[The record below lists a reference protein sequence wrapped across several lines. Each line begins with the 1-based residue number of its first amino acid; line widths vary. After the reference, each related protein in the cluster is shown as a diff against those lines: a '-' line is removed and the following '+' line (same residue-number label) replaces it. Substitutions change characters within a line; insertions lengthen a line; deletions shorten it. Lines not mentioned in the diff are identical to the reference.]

1 MKFRPQLVLDVTS
14 PSSSSS
20 SSSESDDETWKW
32 GQTTYRKDNL
42 SIGHDYLRLE
52 GRTVSRG
59 QLSPEKLEIEDIIG
73 RGNFSTV
80 RRAQWRKDATS
91 NKVPVAIKQLCL
103 TETSKK
109 RHTMLLKELK
119 TLCILESEFLV
130 TLHGAFLQEDTIFM
144 IMEIMD
150 EGSLQDFFHNQYSTK
165 ISDSFIAAV
174 GLQVLMGLTHL
185 HASQMIHRDLKPA
198 NILLH
203 SSGRV
208 KLCDFGMTTLN
219 ENSMHT
225 TVVGTTK
232 FMAPERLHA
241 MPYGRSSDVWSFGL
255 VLWQCVTG
263 EEPWSDINS
272 MVDLIMTV
280 EETEMEDLVPSGL
293 PRGLEEL
300 LVGSL
305 QKNPGTSSYNTFVYP
320 SLRC

>member
-20 SSSESDDETWKW
+20 SSDSSSETWQW

-42 SIGHDYLRLE
+42 SIGQDYLRLE
-52 GRTVSRG
+52 GRTVCRG

-80 RRAQWRKDATS
+80 RRAQWQKDATS
-91 NKVPVAIKQLCL
+91 NKTHVAVKQLCL

-109 RHTMLLKELK
+109 RHAMLLKELK
-119 TLCILESEFLV
+119 TLCILQSEYLV

-144 IMEIMD
+144 VMEMMD
-150 EGSLQDFFHNQYSTK
+150 GGSLHDFFHHQHGRR
-165 ISDSFIAAV
+165 ISDQFIATMA
-174 GLQVLMGLTHL
+174 LQVLLGLTHL
-185 HASQMIHRDLKPA
+185 HSNQMIHRDLKPS
-198 NILLH
+198 NILLN
-203 SSGRV
+203 SSGKV

-219 ENSMHT
+219 EDSMHT

-232 FMAPERLHA
+232 FMAPERLRA
-241 MPYGRSSDVWSFGL
+241 LPYGRSSDVWSFGL

-263 EEPWSDINS
+263 EEPWSDVNS
-272 MVDLIMTV
+272 LVDLLMTM

-305 QKNPGTSSYNTFVYP
+305 QKSPGTS
-320 SLRC
+320 